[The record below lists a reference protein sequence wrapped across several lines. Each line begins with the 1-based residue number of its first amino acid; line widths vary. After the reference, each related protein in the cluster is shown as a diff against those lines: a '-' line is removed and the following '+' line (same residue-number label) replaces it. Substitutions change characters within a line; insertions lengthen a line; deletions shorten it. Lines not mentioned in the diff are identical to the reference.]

1 MEWDLLK
8 LYLEIQWDSRQ
19 LVIKRFSFENGFSIH
34 FSNKNVNLIMKWTCI
49 KNSLQISSLPLW
61 TCDWACLC
69 PGLMG
74 KTCPHSQAAQRLQ
87 WPCRCQEEQVLPHPL
102 LHLWHILLSERK
114 GISEMEPS
122 LPQVEVGY
130 LKIFYKREVKYVT
143 KCWSVSRLLSQ
154 ACLMQPML
162 ETVVSSKIW
171 SDMSMPYISAFL
183 KM

>member
-1 MEWDLLK
+1 MCYQKVFFWKQILNTFLK
-8 LYLEIQWDSRQ
+8 Q
-19 LVIKRFSFENGFSIH
+19 
-34 FSNKNVNLIMKWTCI
+34 NVNLIMKWTCI
-49 KNSLQISSLPLW
+49 KNGLQISSLPLW

-87 WPCRCQEEQVLPHPL
+87 WPCRCQAEQVLPHPP

-114 GISEMEPS
+114 GISEIQAS
-122 LPQVEVGY
+122 LLQVGY
-130 LKIFYKREVKYVT
+130 LKIFYKRGIKYVT
-143 KCWSVSRLLSQ
+143 KWWSVNGLLSQ

-162 ETVVSSKIW
+162 ETNVSSKIQ
-171 SDMSMPYISAFL
+171 SDMSMPYVSAFL